1 MWKTLYSSNIVKTF
15 GFPTEC

>member
-1 MWKTLYSSNIVKTF
+1 LYSSNIVKTF